1 MEVRQ
6 IGYYIKIINDK
17 IKIHADADLKSHGL
31 TITQSRV
38 LAFLENNGGK
48 ASQKEIED
56 FLEVSHPTVVGIV
69 SRMGNNGFLNC
80 WFDPKD
86 RRNKIVEMT
95 SKAKNIGFE
104 MNKMISQ
111 QEEKM
116 LVSLS
121 DEQIDEFEKTL
132 QVIYKNL
139 E

>member
-1 MEVRQ
+1 VEVRQ